1 MPSTL
6 LGAGNIAISKT
17 GEVPPSWD
25 RTSRVG
31 KIERMWDLRLE
42 DLGFLQRTYLSLCFL
57 ICKMVL
63 FRGITETVGAN
74 VLGSSDITH
83 LLSTR
88 PVYG

>member
-1 MPSTL
+1 
-6 LGAGNIAISKT
+6 
-17 GEVPPSWD
+17 
-25 RTSRVG
+25 
-31 KIERMWDLRLE
+31 MWDSRLE